1 MIETL
6 MAGLY
11 DPRGTLSPERA
22 RELVRGALAFNGS
35 VEVMQLGPL
44 TVGVSGAPSG
54 QRASDRPLC
63 AIEGRLRF
71 TAGPAKDQPWATE
84 AEIADAWSA
93 AGEKVLA
100 SARGSFLVAL
110 WDEQRRRGAL
120 ARDQLGERPLM
131 YHSGSRLAFA
141 SDYRPLLGL
150 VTPRPAPDEIAVAC
164 WLGMCVPRNGRTFY
178 EGVHRLP
185 PGHVIELGDG
195 GWTAR
200 PYWTPRYMEP
210 AAGESDELY
219 AGLRRELERA
229 TAATLHD
236 VDTAGVLLSGGLD
249 SSSVA
254 ALAAPQA
261 RAAGTDL
268 RAYSAVFPGL
278 EEADESAYID
288 ESLGALGLSG
298 TRMAVHGG
306 SLLAG
311 SLRYSRA
318 WLAPDISANNF
329 FWIDL
334 LRQAAGEGA
343 EVLLDGE
350 GGDELF
356 KTGYYLIADRLR
368 QGRVR
373 SARELVASFPTIAAN
388 RSRRVRW
395 KVLAQYGLGGLL
407 PYAFH
412 RAWPR
417 LRPFRPALELTG
429 SARRLTRRQ
438 EDPWS
443 WKRLDGPRWWA
454 YLVEGMVH
462 GPEGVGGP
470 EHALRIARLAGVQ
483 RRRPLLDLDLVE
495 HVLKLPPE
503 LGFEPWFARG
513 HFRLAMDGA
522 LPDMVRL
529 RRQKSFFTDVR
540 VRSLLE
546 SDLPLAHRILGPG
559 AEVRRFVRG
568 EEIQR
573 ALDGPPAGASEAE
586 RGSWGFCLQHLAAT
600 ELWLRVQADP
610 DLSDEALFGATPDPA
625 RYELFPQGAAS

>member
-1 MIETL
+1 MVETL
-6 MAGLY
+6 MAGVY
-11 DPRGTLSPERA
+11 DPRMTLSPERA
-22 RELVRGALAFNGS
+22 RELVRRALAFNGP
-35 VEVMQLGPL
+35 VEVIQRGPL
-44 TVGVSGAPSG
+44 TVGVSPGGDGRRWATG
-54 QRASDRPLC
+54 PLC
-63 AIEGRLRF
+63 AMEGRLRL
-71 TAGPAKDQPWATE
+71 TAGPAKAQPWATE

-93 AGEKVLA
+93 AGDEVLT

-110 WDEQRRRGAL
+110 WDEDRGRGVL

-131 YHSGSRLAFA
+131 YHAGSRLAFA
-141 SDYRPLLGL
+141 SDYRPLLDL
-150 VTPRPAPDEIAVAC
+150 VTPRPAPDEVAVAC
-164 WLGMCVPRNGRTFY
+164 WLGMCVPSNGRTFY
-178 EGVHRLP
+178 EGIHRLA
-185 PGHVIELGDG
+185 PGHAIELADG

-200 PYWTPRYMEP
+200 PYWTPRYREP
-210 AAGESDELY
+210 VAGERDELY
-219 AGLRRELERA
+219 GGLRSELERA

-261 RAAGTDL
+261 RATGTDL
-268 RAYSAVFPGL
+268 RAYSAVFPGI
-278 EEADESAYID
+278 ETADESAYID

-334 LRQAAGEGA
+334 LRRAAGEGA

-368 QGRVR
+368 QGQLRT
-373 SARELVASFPTIAAN
+373 ARHLVGSFPTIAGN

-417 LRPFRPALELTG
+417 LRPFRPALELTD

-454 YLVEGMVH
+454 HLVEGMVY

-513 HFRLAMDGA
+513 HFRVAMEGA

-529 RRQKSFFTDVR
+529 RRQKWFFTDVR

-546 SDLPLAHRILGPG
+546 SDLPLAHRILGPD
-559 AEVRRFVRG
+559 AEVRRFVRD
-568 EEIQR
+568 EEIR
-573 ALDGPPAGASEAE
+573 KALEGPAAGASEAE

-610 DLSDEALFGATPDPA
+610 DVSDEALFGASPDPA
-625 RYELFPQGAAS
+625 RYEFLPQGVAD